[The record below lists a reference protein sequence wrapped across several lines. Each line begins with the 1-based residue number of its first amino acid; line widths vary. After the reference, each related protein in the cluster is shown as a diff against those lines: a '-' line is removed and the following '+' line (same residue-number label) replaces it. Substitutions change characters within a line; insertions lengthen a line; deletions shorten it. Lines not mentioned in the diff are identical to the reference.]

1 MESLNKVFIKA
12 EDKEDVDSNLVITHV
27 VPPMPEEKFR
37 IFVTV
42 EIKDTNLIKHMAV
55 SESSRATISKKLL
68 CSLKK
73 ILRVTKKKN
82 RT

>member
-55 SESSRATISKKLL
+55 SESSRGTISKKLL
-68 CSLKK
+68 CILKK
-73 ILRVTKKKN
+73 MFRTTKKKN